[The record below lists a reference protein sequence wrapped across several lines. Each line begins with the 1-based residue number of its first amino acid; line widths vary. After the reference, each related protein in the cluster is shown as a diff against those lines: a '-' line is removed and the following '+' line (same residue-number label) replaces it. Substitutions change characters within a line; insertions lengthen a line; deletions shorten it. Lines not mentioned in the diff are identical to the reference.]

1 MTHTLTISY
10 DDEILMAAGMSSSEF
25 SLEAKFAI
33 AAKLYGEGKLTAG
46 QAAKLCDMGK
56 VEFLHELPRR
66 GYLASNLSVEDA
78 QEELEFARGFP
89 KRK

>member
-10 DDEILMAAGMSSSEF
+10 DEDILLATGMSSSEF
-25 SLEAKFAI
+25 SLETKFAI

-46 QAAKLCDMGK
+46 QAARLCDMGK

-66 GYLASNLSVEDA
+66 GYPASNLAPEDA
-78 QEELEFARGFP
+78 REELEFAREFSS
-89 KRK
+89 RK